1 MYHGKSLQLST
12 PIVLLMKQYLTYN
25 TCFLFRWR
33 TFILSLIGFVWS
45 VDPTSAFHTFDDGA
59 LDTIFQKVTLCSNV
73 HVDLNSC
80 LIQGALETIPLFLSK
95 DLMDMSLN
103 SKCRPPDIDDNMI
116 HNMFLQAQAGCLLR
130 GIEFDSKDVRIE
142 SAIMKKILSK
152 EECWLKACNEIS
164 GGVNDLVQTGLT
176 KARDNIVD
184 TVSDVI
190 DTVAQCSGVQ
200 IDSASCIT
208 NTAINMII
216 NQAIGED
223 EGNTSNRQLNVI
235 SAFTSDN
242 NNICTP
248 PDIELNEIKTFVKAA
263 EDVCNSKGHSS
274 GSAGHLSLALN
285 KLFTAESCW
294 MTLCNQVN
302 DQATKVI
309 ETIPIMINQCLFD
322 TIGQCT
328 GIAIDPTSCLANAAR
343 DILMEQILAG
353 ADFDIDLPQI
363 DPFTIGTFLS
373 NDINVCPA
381 PDIDSSEIKKFVEQ
395 ANQKCLS
402 RGIITQNESLSD
414 FSSAFSKL
422 FSNESCWF
430 SMCGGIQ
437 TKLKQFLENSFKL
450 KRMSLDYVTRCAS
463 VDFSLNSCVE
473 ISIVDMIL
481 SEHQINFDTISGNVA
496 KTNYASFIDEF
507 GNEIKQHNTLSF
519 VKRDQCPIPY
529 LDPSELDSIITK
541 AAEKCNDQGENVS
554 QHDKDTVKAKM
565 SILFESDQCWESL
578 CSPNSFL
585 TVTSSSVEQCLD
597 IDLPVSMTN
606 PVQVLENPQRYLDDS
621 RLACMVNY
629 AMTKIDKS
637 DFSIGTSY
645 DEKSLQ
651 CLPPGFYDIKNICPK
666 LIGPEAM
673 SQCPPPNRPMFDD
686 DFWSGAGTS
695 FSYDY
700 LSFSYS
706 YEFPETSFS
715 FDFSYNYEKDID
727 RLLVKQLCD
736 VLEAMSS
743 DEGQTCLLPLC
754 NILDGDFGLTF
765 DTTNVSNAPSTL
777 PSTVPT
783 EIPSISP
790 TTEPTSNPTSRP
802 TKTPSMLPSS
812 IPTNAPSILPT
823 TTPSM
828 IPSLEP
834 SLSPTYL
841 PTVQASLSPS
851 VSPSTT
857 PEVGNVEIKF
867 EASITLDMSIDD
879 IPKEGP
885 ELTKIVNVL
894 AQSIN
899 RFLPIGATARIISI
913 GGISVASQKLRRLQ
927 EGLKIEFEVIMKK
940 QCSSASCEGS
950 SEVAKLMYSEVTS
963 NFEIAVTNGS
973 LTTEIQKKASTQD
986 IPVLKAV
993 AVSKNSFE
1001 AKEATVKVETLNVTN
1016 DDEPPESS
1024 GTRWQKSSYYIC
1036 TIAAISLIHIL
1047 QLIVDKD

>member
-1 MYHGKSLQLST
+1 MYQGKSVHVSIN
-12 PIVLLMKQYLTYN
+12 IVLLINQYLACHA
-25 TCFLFRWR
+25 CFLFRWR
-33 TFILSLIGFVWS
+33 SFILSLIGFVWS
-45 VDPTSAFHTFDDGA
+45 VDRTSAFHIFDHGA

-73 HVDLNSC
+73 HVNLNSC
-80 LIQGALETIPLFLSK
+80 LMQGALETIPMFLSK
-95 DLMDMSLN
+95 DVIDMSLN

-116 HNMFLQAQAGCLLR
+116 HNMFLQAQAGCSLR
-130 GIEFDSKDVRIE
+130 GIQFDSKDVATE

-152 EECWLKACNEIS
+152 EECWLKTCNEIS

-176 KARDNIVD
+176 NAHDTIVD
-184 TVSDVI
+184 RVSDVI
-190 DTVAQCSGVQ
+190 DAVAQCSGVQ
-200 IDSASCIT
+200 IHSASCIT

-216 NQAIGED
+216 NEAIGGD

-248 PDIELNEIKTFVKAA
+248 PDIELSEIKTFVKAA
-263 EDVCNSKGHSS
+263 EEVCNSNGDGS
-274 GSAGHLSLALN
+274 GSAGNLSLALN

-294 MTLCNQVN
+294 MSLCNQVN
-302 DQATKVI
+302 DQVTKVI
-309 ETIPIMINQCLFD
+309 ETIPIMINQGLFD
-322 TIGQCT
+322 TVGQCT
-328 GIAIDPTSCLANAAR
+328 GITIDPTSCLANAAR

-353 ADFDIDLPQI
+353 ADFNIDLPQI

-373 NDINVCPA
+373 NDMNVCPA
-381 PDIDSSEIKKFVEQ
+381 PDVDSSEIKKFVEQ
-395 ANQKCLS
+395 ANQRCLS
-402 RGIITQNESLSD
+402 RGITTQNESLSD
-414 FSSAFSKL
+414 FSLAFSKL
-422 FSNESCWF
+422 LSNESCWF
-430 SMCGGIQ
+430 SMCRGIQ
-437 TKLKQFLENSFKL
+437 TKLKGFLEQSFKL
-450 KRMSLDYVTRCAS
+450 KQMSLDYVTRCAS
-463 VDFSLNSCVE
+463 VDFSLNSCIE

-481 SEHQINFDTISGNVA
+481 SEHQINFDSISGNVTE
-496 KTNYASFIDEF
+496 TNYESFIDEF
-507 GNEIKQHNTLSF
+507 GNEIKQHNNLSF
-519 VKRDQCPIPY
+519 VKRDQCPIPHI
-529 LDPSELDSIITK
+529 DPSELDDIITK
-541 AAEKCNDQGENVS
+541 AAKKCNNQGENVS
-554 QHDKDTVKAKM
+554 QHEEDTVKAKM
-565 SILFESDQCWESL
+565 SILFDSDQCWESL
-578 CSPNSFL
+578 CSPDSFL
-585 TVTSSSVEQCLD
+585 TVTSSSVEQCLN

-606 PVQVLENPQRYLDDS
+606 PAKVLENPQRYLDDS
-621 RLACMVNY
+621 RLACMINY
-629 AMTKIDKS
+629 AITKIDKS
-637 DFSIGTSY
+637 DFKIGTSY

-651 CLPPGFYDIKNICPK
+651 CLPPGFYDIRNICPT

-686 DFWSGAGTS
+686 DFWSGGGTSLS

-700 LSFSYS
+700 LSFSFS
-706 YEFPETSFS
+706 YEFPETSFL

-754 NILDGDFGLTF
+754 NILDGDFGFIF
-765 DTTNVSNAPSTL
+765 DTTNVSNVPSIL

-783 EIPSISP
+783 EKPSISP
-790 TTEPTSNPTSRP
+790 TTEPTSNPTS
-802 TKTPSMLPSS
+802 KPSMIPTSR
-812 IPTNAPSILPT
+812 PTNAPSILPT
-823 TTPSM
+823 TTPSI

-834 SLSPTYL
+834 SSSPTYL

-867 EASITLDMSIDD
+867 EAAITLDMSIDD

-899 RFLPIGATARIISI
+899 RFLPVGATARIISI
-913 GGISVASQKLRRLQ
+913 GGISVARRKLRSLQ

-950 SEVAKLMYSEVTS
+950 IEVAKSMYSEVTS

-986 IPVLKAV
+986 IPVLKAI

-1016 DDEPPESS
+1016 DDEPTKSS
-1024 GTRWQKSSYYIC
+1024 GTRWQKSRYYISA
-1036 TIAAISLIHIL
+1036 IAAISLIHIL
-1047 QLIVDKD
+1047 QLFVDND